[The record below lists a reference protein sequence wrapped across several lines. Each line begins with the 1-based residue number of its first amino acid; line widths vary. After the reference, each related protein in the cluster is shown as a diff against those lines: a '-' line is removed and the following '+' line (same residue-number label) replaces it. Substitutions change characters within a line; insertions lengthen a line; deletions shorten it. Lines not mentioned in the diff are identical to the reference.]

1 MPTPTSPLPAI
12 RVIQFQMTVCP
23 DTGEGFQIST
33 DVPRDA
39 SAADIAAELATLREA
54 GFFEMA
60 AANRRKL
67 ERAKIIKDTL
77 QEKLAAAQKRGDPVK
92 GGRITEAK
100 EQAFTT
106 LLEMEAECDADDKM
120 LLAQA
125 PLLAAPTE

>member
-1 MPTPTSPLPAI
+1 MTPTTPLPAI

-23 DTGEGFQIST
+23 DTGAGFQIST

-39 SAADIAAELATLREA
+39 TAAQIAEELATLREA

-60 AANRRKL
+60 ATNRRKL
-67 ERAKIIKDTL
+67 ARAKIIKDTL
-77 QEKLAAAQKRGDPVK
+77 QEKLEAAKKRGDPVK

-125 PLLAAPTE
+125 PLLTAPTE